1 MRTVCLAI
9 FLGFLLGACGS
20 VVKNPTPL
28 DAPEAQVSVPA
39 REYRIGVGDQLDIQ
53 FPYHPELNRLTGPE
67 SFITVRPDG
76 RISLQLIGTVN
87 AAGMTPEELARV
99 LKEKYRPELRDPE
112 INVLVHSFSNQQVFV
127 DGEVGKPQIVPL
139 LGNMT
144 ILQSIAVAGGLT
156 PTARR
161 NEIIIIRRG
170 ADNRPLTMTVN
181 YQEIINGTRPNENI
195 LLKPFDIV
203 YVPRSAIADVN
214 LWVDQYIRKNIP
226 VYIGTGLYYSGTAT
240 TAPLF

>member
-53 FPYHPELNRLTGPE
+53 FPYHPEFNRLPVPD
-67 SFITVRPDG
+67 SYITVRPDG
-76 RISLQLIGTVN
+76 RISMPLIGAVN
-87 AAGMTPEELARV
+87 VAGLTPEELSQV
-99 LKEKYRPELRDPE
+99 LKEKYRPELREPE
-112 INVLVHSFSNQQVFV
+112 INVLVHTFSTQKVFV
-127 DGEVGKPQIVPL
+127 DGEVGKPGLIDL

-144 ILQSIAVAGGLT
+144 MLQSIAMAGGLT

-161 NEIIIIRRG
+161 KEIIIIRRG
-170 ADNRPLTMTVN
+170 ADNKPITMTVN
-181 YQEIINGTRPNENI
+181 ADEVINGARPNENI

-203 YVPRSAIADVN
+203 YVPRSAIANVN

-226 VYIGTGLYYSGTAT
+226 ITISTGFYVTGTAT
-240 TAPLF
+240 AAPLF

>member
-1 MRTVCLAI
+1 
-9 FLGFLLGACGS
+9 
-20 VVKNPTPL
+20 
-28 DAPEAQVSVPA
+28 
-39 REYRIGVGDQLDIQ
+39 
-53 FPYHPELNRLTGPE
+53 
-67 SFITVRPDG
+67 
-76 RISLQLIGTVN
+76 LQLIGTVN

-99 LKEKYRPELRDPE
+99 LKEKYSPELRDPE
-112 INVLVHSFSNQQVFV
+112 INVLVHSFSSQQVFV

-144 ILQSIAVAGGLT
+144 ILQSIAAAGGLT

-181 YQEIINGTRPNENI
+181 YQEIITGARPNENI